1 MIKMRYKDVEEPAQG
16 CVDKK
21 KKKVSTSG
29 QKQIHPEKVLTI
41 CWELCFSS
49 LPGNMV
55 PLLSIC
61 TSWKVSG
68 LLSCWLSWDLF
79 SPCFAPTAHCTHCF
93 LLPTCCVPEAWDS
106 GVTLSSLSPSLF
118 AQVLPSAASR
128 RFLSYFHPGLHQFL
142 LRLLKRKSNVY
153 YTPANYG
160 PLDTS
165 YAFPP

>member
-21 KKKVSTSG
+21 KSIYFRTKADTSR
-29 QKQIHPEKVLTI
+29 KSFDNLLRTR
-41 CWELCFSS
+41 FSS
-49 LPGNMV
+49 LSGNTV

-68 LLSCWLSWDLF
+68 LFSCWLSWDLF

-106 GVTLSSLSPSLF
+106 GVTLNSPSPSLF

-128 RFLSYFHPGLHQFL
+128 RFLSYYHPGLHQFL
-142 LRLLKRKSNVY
+142 LGLLKRKSNVY
-153 YTPANYG
+153 YTPANYR

-165 YAFPP
+165 YAFSR